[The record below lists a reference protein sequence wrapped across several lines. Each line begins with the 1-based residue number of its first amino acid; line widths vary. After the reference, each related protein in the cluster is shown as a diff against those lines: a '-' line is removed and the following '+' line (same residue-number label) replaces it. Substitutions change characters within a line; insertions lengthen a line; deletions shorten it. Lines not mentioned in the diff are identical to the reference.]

1 MINRLIE
8 WSLRNRFL
16 VVCGVFFLIAF
27 GTRALFRTP
36 VDAIPD
42 LSENQVIVFADWP
55 GRSPQEVEDQVTY
68 PLSVGLQGL
77 AGVKTVRANSMF
89 GFTLLTIIFEER
101 VDNYFARTRV
111 LERLNLLAAQLPA
124 GVVPQLGPDATGLGW
139 VYQYYLHVDPA
150 HTHAGARTNS
160 SSQLSTLNSQPAY
173 DLGQLRALQ
182 DWFIRYQLNAV
193 QGVAEV
199 ASIGGFVRQYQIE
212 VSSLKMRA
220 RKVTLKDVMDAVG
233 ASNLNVGGK
242 VIEENGME
250 FVVRGLGLVKSLADL
265 ENIVLMERGG
275 VPIYLKDVATV
286 QIGGDFRRGTLDVDG
301 REVVGGIIVMRN
313 GENALATINRVKEK
327 IRAIQ
332 PSLPPGVHIKSF
344 YDRAELIERTID
356 TLKHAL
362 AEEILLVTL
371 AHIIFLW
378 HFRSI
383 LIVTVPLPLSILVSF
398 ILMERFGISS
408 NIMSLSGIAIAI
420 GVLVDAGIVMTENVI
435 RHCEKAEEE
444 KAKKCSVISV
454 QSSVAVGTSNAPS
467 STNTSSSL
475 APTGGEGRGE
485 GANATASPTPSPP
498 PTAPLNT
505 VSLKTEHSS
514 RLTAEE
520 TWDVVLTS
528 AQQVGRPIFFAM
540 VIIILAFLP
549 VFALSGQEGKLF
561 HPLAFTKTFAMI
573 GSTILAVTIVPAL
586 CSFLVRGPFHSEDRN
601 WVMRVL
607 LAIYD
612 PILDLALRWRKTVMA
627 CAALLLAFAL
637 LIAFGIPRPAM
648 LWLAKATSVDSAAA
662 LPPHPDRLPPG
673 EGTAQATAS
682 PSPSAS
688 HQAHG
693 GGTPSL
699 SPGERAGVRGNE
711 ADMLAEFS
719 RKHPR
724 FTKLFTG
731 FGKDF
736 MPTLNEGSLLFMPVL
751 LPSTSLTEVKRVM
764 SWQDRVIRS
773 LPEVESVG
781 GKLGRSETAT
791 DPAPVEMIETTIM
804 LKPEWLPTNRTY
816 LGFIKI
822 PTVYRNPAWRANST
836 KETLIAELT
845 EKLANVPGYVPGFLQ
860 PIENRIL
867 MLSTGIRAQLGV
879 KILGGSLDD
888 LQRKAFE
895 VERVVREV
903 PGAVGVAP
911 SRVQGKPYLEVE
923 VNRVAMARF
932 GLRAADVL
940 DAVETG
946 LGGKVLST
954 TYQAAER
961 VDPRERTGIQVRL
974 QRDERDDLERLGD
987 VLVAAPGGKHIPLG
1001 QLATIR
1007 RATGPSEI
1015 ASENGRLRVFVQA
1028 NVQDRDLTGF
1038 VEDVKRR
1045 VKEQIEPTL
1054 PPGMTIEYSG
1064 EYENL
1069 VRAQQ
1074 TLYYIFPATLLIIF
1088 LLLYLVYHSA
1098 KEAAHVI
1105 LAVPFALTGGVF
1117 LQYLLGYNFSVSVW
1131 VGYIALFGTAIQ
1143 TGVVMVVYLEE
1154 MVAKK
1159 QAACAAAGQPF
1170 TRDDLVQAIK
1180 DGARLRLRPKVM
1192 TVATIVASLLPIMW
1206 SHRPGS
1212 EVMQPLATPVIGG
1225 MVSSLLHILVVTP
1238 VIFAMLREREL
1249 QKGSSASAQSV

>member
-16 VVCGVFFLIAF
+16 VVCGVFVLIAF
-27 GTRALFRTP
+27 GTRALYRTP

-42 LSENQVIVFADWP
+42 LSENQVIVFADWA

-89 GFTLLTIIFEER
+89 GFTMLTIIFEEK

-124 GVVPQLGPDATGLGW
+124 GVLPQLGPDATGLGW

-150 HTHAGARTNS
+150 LAHASTHTNS
-160 SSQLSTLNSQPAY
+160 GSQLSTLHSQPSF

-275 VPIYLKDVATV
+275 IPIYLKDVATV

-301 REVVGGIIVMRN
+301 REVVGGIVVMRN

-327 IRAIQ
+327 IRQIQ
-332 PSLPPGVHIKSF
+332 PSLPPGVTIKSF
-344 YDRAELIERTID
+344 YDRAELIDRTID

-398 ILMERFGISS
+398 ILMEKFGVSS

-435 RHCEKAEEE
+435 RHCERAEEE
-444 KAKKCSVISV
+444 KGRKCSVISV
-454 QSSVAVGTSNAPS
+454 QSSVAAGTPGAPAA
-467 STNTSSSL
+467 TTAASSL
-475 APTGGEGRGE
+475 APTGGESRGE
-485 GANATASPTPSPP
+485 GKNAPAPP
-498 PTAPLNT
+498 LAAAPLNT
-505 VSLKTEHSS
+505 SSLKTEHSA

-520 TWDVVLTS
+520 TLAVVLTS

-573 GSTILAVTIVPAL
+573 GSTILAVTIVPVL
-586 CSFLVRGPFHSEDRN
+586 CSLLVRGPFHAEDRN

-612 PILDLALRWRKTVMA
+612 PVLDWALRWRKTVMA
-627 CAALLLAFAL
+627 SAALLLTVALAMAFGAPREWVQRIEKAGHLKLAHAFA
-637 LIAFGIPRPAM
+637 
-648 LWLAKATSVDSAAA
+648 
-662 LPPHPDRLPPG
+662 
-673 EGTAQATAS
+673 
-682 PSPSAS
+682 
-688 HQAHG
+688 
-693 GGTPSL
+693 
-699 SPGERAGVRGNE
+699 
-711 ADMLAEFS
+711 
-719 RKHPR
+719 
-724 FTKLFTG
+724 G

-764 SWQDRVIRS
+764 AWQDRVIRS

-781 GKLGRSETAT
+781 GKLGRAETAT

-816 LGFIKI
+816 LGFIRI
-822 PTVYRNPAWRANST
+822 PTVYRNPAWRPDST

-845 EKLANVPGYVPGFLQ
+845 EKLSNVPGYVPGFLQ

-867 MLSTGIRAQLGV
+867 MLATGIRAQLGV

-888 LQRKAFE
+888 LQRKTFE
-895 VERVVREV
+895 VERIVREV

-932 GLRAADVL
+932 GLRAQDVL

-946 LGGKVLST
+946 IGGKVIST

-961 VDPRERTGIQVRL
+961 MDPRERTGIQVRL
-974 QRDERDDLERLGD
+974 QRAERDDLERLGD
-987 VLVAAPGGKHIPLG
+987 VLVATPSGKQMPLG

-1007 RATGPSEI
+1007 RTTGPSEI

-1028 NVQDRDLTGF
+1028 NVQERDLTSF

-1045 VKEQIEPTL
+1045 VKAEIEPTL

-1088 LLLYLVYHSA
+1088 LLLYMVYHSA

-1117 LQYLLGYNFSVSVW
+1117 LQYILGYNFSVSVW

-1159 QAACAAAGQPF
+1159 QAERAAAGQPF
-1170 TRDDLVQAIK
+1170 TRDDLIQAIK

-1238 VIFAMLREREL
+1238 VIFAILREREL
-1249 QKGSSASAQSV
+1249 KTTTTKE